1 MKPSVGFIGL
11 GSQGLGMALR
21 IERAGFP
28 LTVWARR
35 AQTLEPFRGTKA
47 RAASSPRE
55 LGASSELVC
64 ICVVNDADVEQVL
77 LGDGGALAGMAPG
90 GLIALHSTV
99 HPELPARIAE
109 LAKPRGVRVVD
120 APVSGGGQVAL
131 EGKLKTIVGA
141 AAQDL
146 ERVRA
151 VFESHSDRVF
161 HVGELGSGQ
170 LCKLINNALMTAHIQ
185 LARDAE
191 RLAGQLGLDPKA
203 FLEVASVSSGSSFS
217 LQALARVPFFGQSEA
232 GTAARRALGNL
243 IKDEAILA
251 ELVRERRADAG
262 ELSRVAKAGA
272 DLLAR

>member
-1 MKPSVGFIGL
+1 VKPSVGFIGL

-35 AQTLEPFRGTKA
+35 AQTLEPFRGTRA

-55 LGASSELVC
+55 LGAASELVC

-77 LGDGGALAGMAPG
+77 LGDAGALAGMAPG

-99 HPELPARIAE
+99 HPGLPARIAE
-109 LAKPRGVRVVD
+109 LAEPRGVRVVD

-141 AAQDL
+141 AAEDL
-146 ERVRA
+146 ERVRP
-151 VFESHSDRVF
+151 VFESYSDRVF
-161 HVGELGSGQ
+161 HVGGLGSGQ
-170 LCKLINNALMTAHIQ
+170 ICKLINNALMTAHLQ

-217 LQALARVPFFGQSEA
+217 LQALARVPFFAQSEA